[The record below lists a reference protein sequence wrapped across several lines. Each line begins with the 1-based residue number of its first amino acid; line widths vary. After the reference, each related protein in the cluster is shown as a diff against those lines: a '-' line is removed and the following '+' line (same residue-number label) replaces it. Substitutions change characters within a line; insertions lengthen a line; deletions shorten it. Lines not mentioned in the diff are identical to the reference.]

1 MIELLIFD
9 IGTIIIGVS
18 VHEKCISV
26 FLGLFGLDIHF

>member
-1 MIELLIFD
+1 MIELSIFD
-9 IGTIIIGVS
+9 IGTIMIGVS